1 MVTKLAA
8 KAIHISPSNIQQLK
22 GRFEIEDVTEPLVVG
37 YFLVKDFSEDDQP
50 YILLTKDNLL
60 KNFTIVGKLRNGF
73 IEVERTGDV

>member
-1 MVTKLAA
+1 MSA

-22 GRFEIEDVTEPLVVG
+22 GRFEIEDVTEPLEVG

-73 IEVERTGDV
+73 IEIERIGDV

>member
-1 MVTKLAA
+1 MAA
-8 KAIHISPSNIQQLK
+8 KAIYISPSNIQQLK

-60 KNFTIVGKLRNGF
+60 KNFAIVGKLRNGF